1 MMRVDGFVLVKG
13 FMIINSKYEG
23 CYYMC
28 YSKNI
33 FILNSVK
40 LSIGI

>member
-1 MMRVDGFVLVKG
+1 
-13 FMIINSKYEG
+13 MIIFKIVNMKVG
-23 CYYMC
+23 YYMC